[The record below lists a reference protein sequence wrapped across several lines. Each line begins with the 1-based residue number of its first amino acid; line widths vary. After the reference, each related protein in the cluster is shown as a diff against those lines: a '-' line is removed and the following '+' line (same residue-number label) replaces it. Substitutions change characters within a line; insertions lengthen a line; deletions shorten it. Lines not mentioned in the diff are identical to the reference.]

1 MMQTCSAAGLVP
13 TLDSVRASLVAFAR
27 AHPEIRRLVVF
38 GSVARGEAHADS
50 DVDVV
55 ADLVPGSLP
64 QGMAGFSYLYDLECE
79 LAARLGRGA
88 HLIERE
94 VVNGARRIGN
104 NALPRAVERDGKL
117 VYELES
123 AAA

>member
-1 MMQTCSAAGLVP
+1 MKTCSDAKVAP
-13 TLDSVRASLVAFAR
+13 TLESVRAPLIAFAR

-55 ADLVPGSLP
+55 ADLAPDSLP
-64 QGMAGFSYLYDLECE
+64 QGMAGFAFMYDLECE
-79 LAARLGRGA
+79 LAAWLGRGA
-88 HLIERE
+88 HLLTQGA
-94 VVNGARRIGN
+94 VDSARRIGN
-104 NALPRAVERDGKL
+104 RALPEAVERDGKS
-117 VYELES
+117 VYKIES